1 MASIRPL
8 HIDGKWVTTGRAAAV
23 RSPWDGHEVAS
34 VALGG
39 EAEMES
45 AILAAGRGFEAMRRL
60 TRRQRSDLLLGAAA
74 GLGRRKESIAAT
86 MTDEMGKPITLA
98 RSEVDRAVTTFTLAA
113 EEARRWTGEVVP
125 VDIEPHTGGYHA
137 VTVMVP
143 LGPIAAIAPFN
154 FPLNLVAHKL
164 APCLAVGSSMVL
176 KPARQTPLEALALA
190 EILAEAG
197 APAGAFN
204 VVNCEPAVG
213 ERLAT
218 DDRFPFL
225 TFTGS
230 PAVGWRLKQK
240 AWRKRMT
247 LELGGNAA
255 CIVHEDADL
264 DYAVR
269 RCLAGGFGQAGQ
281 SCISVQRILVH
292 EPVYATFEKAFL
304 AGAAALGTGDPRD
317 PATVVGPV
325 VDAAAADRIMEWLE
339 EARAAGARI
348 LAGGRREGNVIQPT
362 VVGGAAAALR
372 VSCQEVFGPV
382 VTLGRYRDF
391 EAAVRIA
398 DDTPYG
404 LQAGVFTH
412 DIRRIRHAVEHIHVG
427 GLVVNDTPTTRIDS
441 MPYGGVRESGIGRE
455 GPRYAMHEMSE
466 PRLVLF
472 NLDH

>member
-1 MASIRPL
+1 MASTRPL
-8 HIDGKWVTTGRAAAV
+8 FIDGQWVTTGRVSSV

-45 AILAAGRGFEAMRRL
+45 AIAAAERGFATTRRS
-60 TRRQRSDLLLGAAA
+60 TRRQRADLLLGIAA
-74 GLGRRKESIAAT
+74 GLGRRKEAIAST
-86 MTDEMGKPITLA
+86 MTDEMGKPIAMA
-98 RSEVDRAVTTFTLAA
+98 RAEVDRAMTTFTLAA
-113 EEARRWTGEVVP
+113 EEARRWSGEVVP
-125 VDIEPHTGGYHA
+125 VDIEPHTGGFHA
-137 VTVMVP
+137 VTVMMP
-143 LGPIAAIAPFN
+143 LGPVAAISPFN

-269 RCLAGGFGQAGQ
+269 KCLAGGFGQAGQ

-292 EPVYATFEKAFL
+292 EPVYAAFEKAFL
-304 AGAAALGTGDPRD
+304 AGVAALAVGDPRD

-325 VDAAAADRIMEWLE
+325 VDTASADRIMEWIE

-348 LAGGRREGNVIQPT
+348 LAGGRREGNVVHPT
-362 VVGGAAAALR
+362 VVADAGATLK

-382 VTLGRYRDF
+382 VTIGRYRDF
-391 EAAVRIA
+391 EAAVRMA

-412 DIRRIRHAVEHIHVG
+412 DIRRVRHAVENLNVG
-427 GLVVNDTPTTRIDS
+427 GLVVNDSPTTRIDS

-472 NLDH
+472 NLEH